1 MADNTVMATI
11 YGKEFVQAYE
21 QKQSLLRGTVTT
33 EGEVKGDNFVFI
45 IEGAADE
52 ATERGANGLIPY
64 ASDDQTSATCTLK
77 EYHHLARKNNFNVYS
92 SSVPQRKSMQ
102 NRGVISINNKTD
114 SLILTQLAT
123 TTYSAN
129 GGSAIAGM
137 AIGNLLEACA
147 ILDENKVPDDGERYG
162 LLTPMAWAH
171 AMKITQ
177 FSSGD
182 YVPDRPFMRY
192 TQWRTWNGVKWC
204 RHPNLSG
211 VTTSSASCFVYHKS
225 AVGHGLNMGEMVTK
239 VGQNDEQDY
248 SWARTS
254 AYQGSKALQV
264 AGVVKLIHNDTT
276 AL

>member
-182 YVPDRPFMRY
+182 YVPDRPFMKY
-192 TQWRTWNGVKWC
+192 TQWRNWNGVKWC

-211 VTTSSASCFVYHKS
+211 VTTASASCFVYHKS

-239 VGQNDEQDY
+239 VGMNDEQDY

-264 AGVVKLIHNDTT
+264 AGVVKLVHNDTT